1 MKRDR
6 GSQQPS
12 ILSFFTSAAA
22 KQKPDSADPPSKK
35 QRQLPAEEDDNSV
48 IVLDGA
54 DELESGGAVD
64 AAAVQQQQA
73 APAPVEQR
81 VLPTERDAAAHG
93 VAQAKLVASRT
104 WDEPAGQPQQLQQQ
118 QAPARSSAARQG
130 QPKYTPLVGALLLAS
145 CVTHCY
151 SPPAGHTRHPC
162 VLPWCL
168 CHIACLPALRWL
180 RCCVLQEQQVLSLQ
194 AAHPGVLLLVEVG
207 YKMRMFGQDAEV
219 AAKVMQLT
227 AFGA

>member
-12 ILSFFTSAAA
+12 IRSFFTSAAA
-22 KQKPDSADPPSKK
+22 RQKPDSADPPNPSKK
-35 QRQLPAEEDDNSV
+35 QRQLPADEDDNSV

-54 DELESGGAVD
+54 DEPESGGAVD
-64 AAAVQQQQA
+64 AAAAVEQQQD
-73 APAPVEQR
+73 APAPVERR

-104 WDEPAGQPQQLQQQ
+104 WDEPAGLPQQQ

-130 QPKYTPLVGALLLAS
+130 PAPKYTPLVGALLLAG

-151 SPPAGHTRHPC
+151 
-162 VLPWCL
+162 
-168 CHIACLPALRWL
+168 
-180 RCCVLQEQQVLSLQ
+180 
-194 AAHPGVLLLVEVG
+194 
-207 YKMRMFGQDAEV
+207 
-219 AAKVMQLT
+219 
-227 AFGA
+227 